1 MFLFEKSKLGT
12 SWIIPLLTVGL
23 LIVALEHR
31 LAKSGEVAGREILV
45 RSESDLPSVTS
56 GPAFRRSLGSPVAG
70 AAWHGV
76 ALRRVLRDLTE
87 LTEIAQLRDRR
98 VDPTRLVEFTASNQ
112 SRRDMLAAL
121 ADAAGVEQRIVGH
134 LVYWGPAKA
143 GRLLRT
149 LVAQREEELTQFVQP
164 DQRAARER
172 LNGRK
177 ELRWGDLTTP
187 REVLDRVCE
196 SFRLRVANPEIIPH
210 DLWEGA
216 VLPHMSA
223 TEMLTVV
230 LIQFDLTFAWES
242 NLEAVRIVPISAE
255 SVEIEKTHRIPGP
268 RLEAFEQWR
277 AGRSELSI
285 TEARPH
291 EFVVRGLV
299 EDHEELADLLQGK
312 QEVAGGPPE
321 NQAMVV
327 PIDRRRFTLTIT
339 GVPAEA
345 VIRELE
351 KSGIEFEFDAEGFE
365 RAGVDFKTLIS
376 MNHSNAP
383 PEEFFA
389 ALFDPLGVEFA
400 ISGAKVELRLK
411 E

>member
-1 MFLFEKSKLGT
+1 MFLFERTKLGT
-12 SWIIPLLTVGL
+12 SWIFPL
-23 LIVALEHR
+23 LIVGLSIVALDHCHAE
-31 LAKSGEVAGREILV
+31 SGEIAGKAILV
-45 RSESDLPSVTS
+45 RSDNELPSATS
-56 GPAFRRSLGSPVAG
+56 GPAFRRSLESPVAG
-70 AAWHGV
+70 MAWHGV
-76 ALRRVLRDLTE
+76 ALRRVLRDLAE
-87 LTEIAQLRDRR
+87 LTEIAQIRDRR
-98 VDPTRLVEFTASNQ
+98 LDPARSVEFTASNQ
-112 SRRDMLAAL
+112 SRQDMLAAL
-121 ADAAGVEQRIVGH
+121 ADAVGVKQCIVGH
-134 LVYWGPAKA
+134 VVYWGPAEA
-143 GRLLRT
+143 GRLVRT
-149 LVAQREEELTQFVQP
+149 LVVQREEELTQFIRP

-196 SFRLRVANPEIIPH
+196 GFRLRVANPEIIPH

-230 LIQFDLTFAWES
+230 LIQFDLTFAWEP
-242 NLEAVRIVPISAE
+242 NLEAIRIVPISAE
-255 SVEIEKTHRIPGP
+255 SVAIEKTHRIPGP
-268 RLEAFEQWR
+268 RQEAFEQWR
-277 AGRSELSI
+277 AGQSELSI

-327 PIDRRRFTLTIT
+327 PIDRRRFTLAIT

-345 VIRELE
+345 VMRELE

-365 RAGVDFKTLIS
+365 RAGVDFKTLVS

-389 ALFDPLGVEFA
+389 ALFDPLGV
-400 ISGAKVELRLK
+400 
-411 E
+411 